1 MFFERRTLGVP
12 DSRNSE
18 NEYGATL
25 DCIQWLMRTF
35 TKVQTVTVTLLLL
48 SFLLLYSYQFLRIN
62 LQDRVTHLDQSAVME
77 FITCFFTDY
86 RQQSD

>member
-25 DCIQWLMRTF
+25 DCNQWLMRTF